1 MKNGKFQAPE
11 DAAER
16 EELLDD
22 LREFLDDENRKLAD
36 LRKKCSGCRGG
47 EDGDDEDGEGN
58 CSGNANC
65 NRPGRGGVTRGRGD
79 AELTWGDES
88 DKQGTKFKEVVLP
101 RGMQDDPKDDI
112 VAIQKSAPV
121 EEPGGDAP
129 RSSRRGDEAA
139 AGQATWNRK
148 LNPRHR
154 NAVRKYF
161 DTPRDK

>member
-1 MKNGKFQAPE
+1 LPDDE
-11 DAAER
+11 AER
-16 EELLDD
+16 QELLDE
-22 LREFLDDENRKLAD
+22 LREFLDDENRKLAE
-36 LRKKCSGCRGG
+36 LRKKCSGCRGHG
-47 EDGDDEDGEGN
+47 EGNEDGEDEEGQ
-58 CSGNANC
+58 CAGNANC

-101 RGMQDDPKDDI
+101 KGMLDQPKDEI
-112 VAIQKSAPV
+112 VAIKKSAPIEQAG
-121 EEPGGDAP
+121 EEGP
-129 RSSRRGDEAA
+129 RTARRTDEAA

-161 DTPRDK
+161 DTAKEK